1 MIQIVVY
8 KKELDFMNIGSAIR
22 EIRQRRG
29 ITIAQICEGTG
40 LSKGFMSQ
48 VENNKTSPSISTLET
63 ISNFLNVPL
72 PYLLLEQKDR
82 LKIVKKEERKY
93 SVYGKDEQR
102 IEHVAE
108 QGGLR
113 LNLVEIPAGFP
124 KENSPNAH
132 EGEECHLVLRG
143 KLEVQHGE
151 DIAIVEEGDS
161 FSWNACVPHIVR
173 NIGEETALLLISSH
187 AENRKRVY

>member
-1 MIQIVVY
+1 
-8 KKELDFMNIGSAIR
+8 MNIGAAIR
-22 EIRQRRG
+22 EIRKRKG

-63 ISNFLNVPL
+63 IANFLNVPL
-72 PYLLLEQKDR
+72 PYLLLEQKNR
-82 LKIVKKEERKY
+82 MKIVKKENRKH
-93 SVYGKDEQR
+93 SMYGEDEQK

-113 LNLVEIPAGFP
+113 LSLVEIPIGFP
-124 KENSPNAH
+124 KENKPNAH

-161 FSWNACVPHIVR
+161 FSFSACVPHIVR
-173 NIGEETALLLISSH
+173 NVGDESALLLISSY
-187 AENRKRVY
+187 AENRKRIY

>member
-1 MIQIVVY
+1 
-8 KKELDFMNIGSAIR
+8 MNIGSAIR

-113 LNLVEIPAGFP
+113 LSLVEIPTGFP

-132 EGEECHLVLRG
+132 EGEECHL
-143 KLEVQHGE
+143 
-151 DIAIVEEGDS
+151 
-161 FSWNACVPHIVR
+161 
-173 NIGEETALLLISSH
+173 
-187 AENRKRVY
+187 

>member
-1 MIQIVVY
+1 
-8 KKELDFMNIGSAIR
+8 MNIGSTIR

-63 ISNFLNVPL
+63 IAHFLNVPL

-82 LKIVKKEERKY
+82 MKVIKKEERKY
-93 SVYGKDEQR
+93 SIYGKDQQK

-113 LNLVEIPAGFP
+113 LSLVEIPIDFP
-124 KENSPNAH
+124 KENTPNAH

-161 FSWNACVPHIVR
+161 FSWSACVPHIVR
-173 NIGEETALLLISSH
+173 NIGDETALLLISSYT
-187 AENRKRVY
+187 ENRKHVY

>member
-1 MIQIVVY
+1 MY
-8 KKELDFMNIGSAIR
+8 TE
-22 EIRQRRG
+22 
-29 ITIAQICEGTG
+29 
-40 LSKGFMSQ
+40 
-48 VENNKTSPSISTLET
+48 
-63 ISNFLNVPL
+63 
-72 PYLLLEQKDR
+72 
-82 LKIVKKEERKY
+82 
-93 SVYGKDEQR
+93 KDEQR

-124 KENSPNAH
+124 KENTPNAH

-173 NIGEETALLLISSH
+173 NIGKKLHYYSSL
-187 AENRKRVY
+187 AMQKIENVFIK

>member
-1 MIQIVVY
+1 MS
-8 KKELDFMNIGSAIR
+8 KELNMLR
-22 EIRQRRG
+22 
-29 ITIAQICEGTG
+29 
-40 LSKGFMSQ
+40 SKGP
-48 VENNKTSPSISTLET
+48 SPIFSR
-63 ISNFLNVPL
+63 N
-72 PYLLLEQKDR
+72 PYW
-82 LKIVKKEERKY
+82 I
-93 SVYGKDEQR
+93 
-102 IEHVAE
+102 
-108 QGGLR
+108 
-113 LNLVEIPAGFP
+113 P

-173 NIGEETALLLISSH
+173 NIGEETALLLISSY

>member
-1 MIQIVVY
+1 M
-8 KKELDFMNIGSAIR
+8 
-22 EIRQRRG
+22 
-29 ITIAQICEGTG
+29 
-40 LSKGFMSQ
+40 
-48 VENNKTSPSISTLET
+48 
-63 ISNFLNVPL
+63 
-72 PYLLLEQKDR
+72 LEQKDR

-113 LNLVEIPAGFP
+113 LSLVEIPTGFP

-173 NIGEETALLLISSH
+173 NIGEETALLLISSY